1 MSKKMTSVTW
11 SIVAVMILIVIM
23 QPVGLQAQFFSA
35 LIGVAIMGVIR
46 MFGLKGVWR
55 QMFLIIG
62 TVIVLR
68 YLYWRVTSTL
78 PPVSEPW
85 SFVPGIMLFMAELYS
100 ISMLAINMVVVADP
114 IHREKIQITG
124 EQKDWPT
131 VDIFVPTYNEDL
143 MILGVTL
150 AAARNIDY
158 PTDKLNVYL
167 LDDGGSDFRCFHHAS
182 ESVREGAKARRA
194 ELSAFAKELGITY
207 LTRARN
213 EHAKAGNMNEAL
225 KTTKGDIVVVF
236 DADHAPSRDFLKKT
250 IGYFQADPKLFLVQ
264 TPHQFLNPDPIEK
277 NIGSFDVM
285 PSENEMFYTIIQRG
299 LDKWNGSFFCGS
311 AAVLRRVALNEVG
324 GFAGITIT
332 EDCETAV
339 ELHSRGWNSAYVDDP
354 MIAGFQPET
363 FTSFIGQRS
372 RWCQGMLQILILKRP
387 AFKRGLSMPQRLA
400 YLSIMLNW
408 LFPLSRFMF
417 MIAPAFFILFD
428 LHIYNASFDEFLAFT
443 VFSLIAST
451 MMQNHIFGTVRW
463 PWMSE
468 LYEYVQSYHLSRAI
482 FSVIL
487 KPHSPSFNVTNKSE
501 TLEEDFF
508 SDSGWF
514 HLITF
519 GFLFVTVAAAI
530 GRMMQESGTNEL
542 LYVVGFWAL
551 FNLIIAGL
559 GLGAVAERK
568 QRRRHYRMPYAGGP
582 VQAALEFGGGRY
594 FGSIKDIAIGGLC
607 VQIPASQ
614 NTPVEGIKGQI
625 VKLSIVKGSRRED
638 RVLHT
643 FNVGVRWSKTAGE
656 TTSVGLEFHEPNAL
670 DRRAQALL
678 MFPNSEALAR
688 YRANRL
694 KDIKVSQGTFTFIKW
709 SGVQTFRG
717 LSMAMTE
724 IKKNVQQRFAPA
736 KVEAVKQ
743 AEPVKQAEQVKIEVA
758 NTAPALADQTAQP
771 AFAALPQQAHLQAA
785 RETSQHAGQQRA
797 IPSMP
802 SVQMPHIPVS
812 PFATGEH
819 ATMAQATPMVHG
831 AHHAANNAA
840 HPGPNHGPHQGAS
853 RAPQH
858 MPQSAPNRGQHP
870 PASQARQTI
879 PAPSLAPQSREITL
893 APQTRQ
899 SGQASGSL
907 PVARQLPVGNQLQVA
922 GSLVHSRQGQDSKP
936 SSAAPS
942 REVPL

>member
-1 MSKKMTSVTW
+1 MTKKMTSVTW
-11 SIVAVMILIVIM
+11 SIVAVLILIAIM
-23 QPVGLQAQFFSA
+23 QPVGLQAQFFAA
-35 LIGVAIMGVIR
+35 LGGVCIMGVIKMLR
-46 MFGLKGVWR
+46 LKGIWR
-55 QMFLIIG
+55 QMFLVIG
-62 TVIVLR
+62 TVVVLR

-78 PPVSEPW
+78 PPFSEPW
-85 SFVPGIMLFMAELYS
+85 NFIPGIMLFMAEVYS

-114 IHREKIQITG
+114 IHRQKIPITG
-124 EQKDWPT
+124 DQNDWPT

-143 MILGVTL
+143 MVLGVTL

-158 PTDKLNVYL
+158 PTDKVKVYL
-167 LDDGGSDFRCFHHAS
+167 LDDGGTDFRCFHHAS
-182 ESVREGAKARRA
+182 EKVREGAKARRA
-194 ELSAFAKELGITY
+194 EFSAFAAELGVTY

-225 KTTKGDIVVVF
+225 KTAKGDIVVVF

-250 IGYFQADPKLFLVQ
+250 IGYFQVDPKLFLVQ

-277 NIGSFDVM
+277 NIGSFEIM

-339 ELHSRGWNSAYVDDP
+339 ELHSRGWNSAYVQDP

-372 RWCQGMLQILILKRP
+372 RWCQGMLQILLLKRP

-443 VFSLIAST
+443 VFSLVAST
-451 MMQNHIFGTVRW
+451 MMQNYIFGTVRW
-463 PWMSE
+463 PWISE

-482 FSVIL
+482 VSVIL
-487 KPHSPSFNVTNKSE
+487 KPHSPSFNVTNKAE
-501 TLEEDFF
+501 TLDEDFF

-519 GFLFVTVAAAI
+519 LVLALTVVVGAW
-530 GRMMQESGTNEL
+530 RLMQESGTNEL
-542 LYVVGFWAL
+542 LYVVGFWAF
-551 FNLIIAGL
+551 FNLVIAGL

-582 VQAALEFGGGRY
+582 VQAVVETDNGRY

-607 VQIPASQ
+607 VEM
-614 NTPVEGIKGQI
+614 PVSENLAADSLVGQT
-625 VKLSIVKGSRRED
+625 VKLSLVKGRRRED
-638 RVLHT
+638 RILHT
-643 FNVGVRWSKTAGE
+643 FNVDVRWSKTAGE
-656 TTSVGLEFHEPNAL
+656 TTGLGLEFHEPNAL

-694 KDIKVSQGTFTFIKW
+694 TDVKVSQGTLTFVKW
-709 SGVQTFRG
+709 SATQTLRG
-717 LSMAMTE
+717 LKMATAE
-724 IKKNVQQRFAPA
+724 IKTKIDARFAPA
-736 KVEAVKQ
+736 KVETPKV
-743 AEPVKQAEQVKIEVA
+743 EVA
-758 NTAPALADQTAQP
+758 VVTAVPVTTAQAQQTISAAPAAQP
-771 AFAALPQQAHLQAA
+771 IN
-785 RETSQHAGQQRA
+785 TSEQRA
-797 IPSMP
+797 IPAMP
-802 SVQMPHIPVS
+802 SIAIPHIPVS
-812 PFATGEH
+812 PFSTGGE
-819 ATMAQATPMVHG
+819 ATMVEATPMEHNAGQVRQNITAPSMVPRAHEISG
-831 AHHAANNAA
+831 AI
-840 HPGPNHGPHQGAS
+840 HPGHKTAS
-853 RAPQH
+853 
-858 MPQSAPNRGQHP
+858 
-870 PASQARQTI
+870 
-879 PAPSLAPQSREITL
+879 
-893 APQTRQ
+893 
-899 SGQASGSL
+899 SL
-907 PVARQLPVGNQLQVA
+907 PSPKQVPVSGPVVPQRGGKQT
-922 GSLVHSRQGQDSKP
+922 SM
-936 SSAAPS
+936 AAPS

>member
-11 SIVAVMILIVIM
+11 SIVTVMIAIAIM

-35 LIGVAIMGVIR
+35 LGGVAIMGIIKVLR
-46 MFGLKGVWR
+46 LKGVWR
-55 QMFLIIG
+55 QMFLVIG
-62 TVIVLR
+62 TVIVFR
-68 YLYWRVTSTL
+68 YLYWRITSTL

-85 SFVPGIMLFMAELYS
+85 NFIPGVLLFAAELYS

-114 IHREKIQITG
+114 IHREKIPITG
-124 EQKDWPT
+124 NQKDWPT

-158 PTDKLNVYL
+158 PADKLNVFL
-167 LDDGGSDFRCFHHAS
+167 LDDGGTDFRCFHHAS
-182 ESVREGAKARRA
+182 EKVREGAKARRA
-194 ELSAFAKELGITY
+194 EFSAFAKELGVTY

-264 TPHQFLNPDPIEK
+264 TPHQFLNPDPVEK

-285 PSENEMFYTIIQRG
+285 PSENEMFYSIIQRG

-339 ELHSRGWNSAYVDDP
+339 ELHSRGWNSSYVQEP

-408 LFPLSRFMF
+408 LFPMSRFMF

-443 VFSLIAST
+443 VFSLVAST
-451 MMQNHIFGTVRW
+451 MMQNYIFGTVRW

-482 FSVIL
+482 ISVLL
-487 KPHSPSFNVTNKSE
+487 KPHSPSFNVTNKAE

-514 HLITF
+514 HLVT
-519 GFLFVTVAAAI
+519 FLFLLVTVI
-530 GRMMQESGTNEL
+530 VGVWRLMQESGTNEL

-551 FNLIIAGL
+551 FNLVIAGL
-559 GLGAVAERK
+559 GLGAVAERR

-582 VQAALEFGGGRY
+582 VQAVLEVGENRY

-607 VQIPASQ
+607 VDMPMSENAPLETVI
-614 NTPVEGIKGQI
+614 GQT
-625 VKLSIVKGSRRED
+625 VKLSLVKGRRRED

-643 FNVGVRWSKTAGE
+643 FNVDVRWSAPTGE
-656 TTSVGLEFHEPNAL
+656 NASVGLEFHQPNAL

-694 KDIKVSQGTFTFIKW
+694 QDIKVSQGTLTFVKW
-709 SGVQTFRG
+709 SLTQSARG
-717 LSMAMTE
+717 LKMAVAE
-724 IKKNVQQRFAPA
+724 IKKNAERRFAPA
-736 KVEAVKQ
+736 KAEVAKVTAVKVS
-743 AEPVKQAEQVKIEVA
+743 AAL
-758 NTAPALADQTAQP
+758 TAPALSQMSSQPALTAQ
-771 AFAALPQQAHLQAA
+771 AAHAS
-785 RETSQHAGQQRA
+785 EAGQNTPQRA
-797 IPSMP
+797 IPNRPQIAMP
-802 SVQMPHIPVS
+802 QVPLS
-812 PFATGEH
+812 PFASGQE
-819 ATMAQATPMVHG
+819 ATMATATPMVHG
-831 AHHAANNAA
+831 N
-840 HPGPNHGPHQGAS
+840 QT
-853 RAPQH
+853 
-858 MPQSAPNRGQHP
+858 GQH
-870 PASQARQTI
+870 AQLRQNI
-879 PAPSLAPQSREITL
+879 PAPTL
-893 APQTRQ
+893 APRTSELVQAVNP
-899 SGQASGSL
+899 GQQMASNL
-907 PVARQLPVGNQLQVA
+907 PVARQVPVSRPVSLQA
-922 GSLVHSRQGQDSKP
+922 HGKQP
-936 SSAAPS
+936 ASAAPS

>member
-1 MSKKMTSVTW
+1 MTKKMTSVTW
-11 SIVAVMILIVIM
+11 SIVAVMILIAIM

-35 LIGVAIMGVIR
+35 LVGVAIMGLIR
-46 MFGLKGVWR
+46 LFGLKGVWR
-55 QMFLIIG
+55 QMFLVIG
-62 TVIVLR
+62 TVIVFR

-85 SFVPGIMLFMAELYS
+85 NFVPGILLFMAELYS

-114 IHREKIQITG
+114 IHREKTPITG
-124 EQKDWPT
+124 DQKDWPT

-158 PTDKLNVYL
+158 PTDKLKVYL

-194 ELSAFAKELGITY
+194 EFSAFAKELGVTY

-264 TPHQFLNPDPIEK
+264 TPHQFLNPDPVEK
-277 NIGSFDVM
+277 NIGSFDIM
-285 PSENEMFYTIIQRG
+285 PSENEMFYSIIQRG

-339 ELHSRGWNSAYVDDP
+339 ELHSRGWNSAYVQDP

-387 AFKRGLSMPQRLA
+387 AFKRGLSIPQRLA

-408 LFPLSRFMF
+408 LFPMSRFMF

-443 VFSLIAST
+443 VFSLVAST

-468 LYEYVQSYHLSRAI
+468 LYEYVQCYHLTRAI
-482 FSVIL
+482 ISVVL
-487 KPHSPSFNVTNKSE
+487 KPHSPSFNVTNKAE
-501 TLEEDFF
+501 TLEHDFF

-514 HLITF
+514 HLVTF
-519 GFLFVTVAAAI
+519 MVLLTTVVV
-530 GRMMQESGTNEL
+530 GGWRLMQESGTNEL
-542 LYVVGFWAL
+542 LYVVGFWAV

-582 VQAALEFGGGRY
+582 VQAVIEIGENRY
-594 FGSIKDIAIGGLC
+594 FGTIKDIAIGGLC
-607 VQIPASQ
+607 VEMPSVENMPLDAS
-614 NTPVEGIKGQI
+614 VGQT
-625 VKLSIVKGSRRED
+625 VKLSLVKGRRRED

-643 FNVGVRWSKTAGE
+643 FNVDVRWAKQMGE
-656 TTSVGLEFHEPNAL
+656 NARVGLEFYQPNAL

-694 KDIKVSQGTFTFIKW
+694 KDIKVSQGTFTFVSW
-709 SGVQTFRG
+709 AMVQTVRG
-717 LSMAMTE
+717 LKMATAE
-724 IKKNVQQRFAPA
+724 IKGKIEARFGSAKPAPA
-736 KVEAVKQ
+736 KVEAPKV
-743 AEPVKQAEQVKIEVA
+743 
-758 NTAPALADQTAQP
+758 
-771 AFAALPQQAHLQAA
+771 AALPPVAAQAPAISAQTQQQPALVSTVAAPQQAASAPLGIAHK
-785 RETSQHAGQQRA
+785 
-797 IPSMP
+797 P
-802 SVQMPHIPVS
+802 QMPMPQIPVS
-812 PFATGEH
+812 PFATGQMVTSAE
-819 ATMAQATPMVHG
+819 ATPMVHG
-831 AHHAANNAA
+831 
-840 HPGPNHGPHQGAS
+840 Q
-853 RAPQH
+853 Q
-858 MPQSAPNRGQHP
+858 
-870 PASQARQTI
+870 RQTI
-879 PAPSLAPQSREITL
+879 PSPNLAPQANELGAI
-893 APQTRQ
+893 PQVIRPI
-899 SGQASGSL
+899 A
-907 PVARQLPVGNQLQVA
+907 LPVGKQVPVSAPLKPQTDGRQLQSA
-922 GSLVHSRQGQDSKP
+922 
-936 SSAAPS
+936 SSAPS

>member
-1 MSKKMTSVTW
+1 M
-11 SIVAVMILIVIM
+11 MILIAIV

-35 LIGVAIMGVIR
+35 LGGVAIMGLIKLLR
-46 MFGLKGVWR
+46 LKGVWR
-55 QMFLIIG
+55 QMFLVIG
-62 TVIVLR
+62 TVIVFR

-78 PPVSEPW
+78 PPMSEPLN
-85 SFVPGIMLFMAELYS
+85 FVPGMLLFMAELYS

-114 IHREKIQITG
+114 IHREKIPITG

-150 AAARNIDY
+150 AAARNLDY

-167 LDDGGSDFRCFHHAS
+167 LDDGGTDFRCFHHAS
-182 ESVREGAKARRA
+182 EKVREGAKARRA
-194 ELSAFAKELGITY
+194 EFSAFAKELGVTY

-250 IGYFQADPKLFLVQ
+250 IGYFQVDPKLFLVQ
-264 TPHQFLNPDPIEK
+264 TPHQFLNPDPVEK

-285 PSENEMFYTIIQRG
+285 PSENEMFYSIIQRG

-339 ELHSRGWNSAYVDDP
+339 ELHSRGWNSAYVQEP

-372 RWCQGMLQILILKRP
+372 RWCQGMLQILLLKRP

-443 VFSLIAST
+443 VFSLVAST
-451 MMQNHIFGTVRW
+451 MMQNYIFGTVRW

-482 FSVIL
+482 VSVIL
-487 KPHSPSFNVTNKSE
+487 KPHSPSFNVTNKAE
-501 TLEEDFF
+501 TLDEDFF

-519 GFLFVTVAAAI
+519 LFLLTTVIVGAW
-530 GRMMQESGTNEL
+530 RLMQESGTNEL

-551 FNLIIAGL
+551 FNLVIAGL
-559 GLGAVAERK
+559 GLGAVAEKK

-582 VQAALEFGGGRY
+582 VQAVLQIGDNRY

-607 VQIPASQ
+607 VELPMSE
-614 NTPVEGIKGQI
+614 NLPVEGVIGQT
-625 VKLSIVKGSRRED
+625 VKLALVKGKRRED

-643 FNVGVRWSKTAGE
+643 FNVDVRWSKATGE
-656 TTSVGLEFHEPNAL
+656 NASVGLELHEPNAL

-694 KDIKVSQGTFTFIKW
+694 KDIKVSQGTFTFVKW
-709 SGVQTFRG
+709 SLFHTVRG
-717 LSMAMTE
+717 LKMAIAE
-724 IKKNVQQRFAPA
+724 IKKNGEAKFAPA
-736 KVEAVKQ
+736 KVAAKAEAPKVAIAAAAIAPAIAAQTHQPAIAAQPK
-743 AEPVKQAEQVKIEVA
+743 PAEQAV
-758 NTAPALADQTAQP
+758 PALAHK
-771 AFAALPQQAHLQAA
+771 PQMA
-785 RETSQHAGQQRA
+785 
-797 IPSMP
+797 MP
-802 SVQMPHIPVS
+802 QIPVS
-812 PFATGEH
+812 PFGDPQHASATS
-819 ATMAQATPMVHG
+819 ALATPMVHTNG
-831 AHHAANNAA
+831 
-840 HPGPNHGPHQGAS
+840 
-853 RAPQH
+853 
-858 MPQSAPNRGQHP
+858 
-870 PASQARQTI
+870 QARPSM
-879 PAPSLAPQSREITL
+879 PAPSLVPQSQDLMQGR
-893 APQTRQ
+893 P
-899 SGQASGSL
+899 SPSNL
-907 PVARQLPVGNQLQVA
+907 PVAKQVPVALAGQIKPRMLQSA
-922 GSLVHSRQGQDSKP
+922 
-936 SSAAPS
+936 SSAPS

>member
-1 MSKKMTSVTW
+1 MNKKMTSVTW
-11 SIVAVMILIVIM
+11 SIVAVMILIAIV

-35 LIGVAIMGVIR
+35 LGGVAIMGVIKMLR
-46 MFGLKGVWR
+46 LKGIWR
-55 QMFLIIG
+55 QMFLVIG
-62 TVIVLR
+62 TVVVLR

-78 PPVSEPW
+78 PPFSEPW
-85 SFVPGIMLFMAELYS
+85 NFVPGILLFMAEVYS

-114 IHREKIQITG
+114 IHRQKIPITG
-124 EQKDWPT
+124 DQKDWPT

-143 MILGVTL
+143 MVLGVTL

-158 PTDKLNVYL
+158 PTDKVKVFL
-167 LDDGGSDFRCFHHAS
+167 LDDGGTDFRCFHHAS
-182 ESVREGAKARRA
+182 EKVREGAKARRA
-194 ELSAFAKELGITY
+194 EFSAFAAELGVTY

-225 KTTKGDIVVVF
+225 KTAKGDIVVVF

-250 IGYFQADPKLFLVQ
+250 IGYFQVDPKLFLVQ

-277 NIGSFDVM
+277 NIGSFEIM
-285 PSENEMFYTIIQRG
+285 PSENEMFYSIIQRG

-311 AAVLRRVALNEVG
+311 AAVLRREALNEVG

-339 ELHSRGWNSAYVDDP
+339 ELHSRGWNSAYVQDP

-372 RWCQGMLQILILKRP
+372 RWCQGMLQILLLKRP

-451 MMQNHIFGTVRW
+451 MMQNYIFGTVRW
-463 PWMSE
+463 PWISE

-482 FSVIL
+482 VSVIL
-487 KPHSPSFNVTNKSE
+487 KPHSPSFNVTNKAE
-501 TLEEDFF
+501 TLDEDFF

-519 GFLFVTVAAAI
+519 LVLALTVVVGAW
-530 GRMMQESGTNEL
+530 RLMQENGTNEL

-551 FNLIIAGL
+551 FNLVIAGL
-559 GLGAVAERK
+559 GLGAVAEKK

-582 VQAALEFGGGRY
+582 VQAVVETENGRY
-594 FGSIKDIAIGGLC
+594 FGTIKDIAIGGLC
-607 VQIPASQ
+607 VEM
-614 NTPVEGIKGQI
+614 PVSENLAAETLEGQT
-625 VKLSIVKGSRRED
+625 VKLSLVKGRRRED

-643 FNVGVRWSKTAGE
+643 FNVDVRWSKTAGE
-656 TTSVGLEFHEPNAL
+656 NTSLGLEFHEPNAL

-694 KDIKVSQGTFTFIKW
+694 TDIKVSQGTLMFVKW
-709 SGVQTFRG
+709 SATQTMRG
-717 LSMAMTE
+717 LKMAIAE
-724 IKKNVQQRFAPA
+724 IKSKLDARFAP
-736 KVEAVKQ
+736 KVEAPKVK
-743 AEPVKQAEQVKIEVA
+743 VA
-758 NTAPALADQTAQP
+758 NVAAAPAIAVQTQQMISAAPAAQP
-771 AFAALPQQAHLQAA
+771 
-785 RETSQHAGQQRA
+785 SHAIEQRA
-797 IPSMP
+797 IPAMP
-802 SVQMPHIPVS
+802 SLAMPQIPVS
-812 PFATGEH
+812 PFSTGLE
-819 ATMAQATPMVHG
+819 ATMVEATPMVH
-831 AHHAANNAA
+831 
-840 HPGPNHGPHQGAS
+840 S
-853 RAPQH
+853 
-858 MPQSAPNRGQHP
+858 SGQM
-870 PASQARQTI
+870 RQTI
-879 PAPSLAPQSREITL
+879 PAPSLAPYAHEIS
-893 APQTRQ
+893 AAINPARKV
-899 SGQASGSL
+899 ASSL
-907 PVARQLPVGNQLQVA
+907 PSPKQVPVSGPA
-922 GSLVHSRQGQDSKP
+922 TPRRSGGQTSI
-936 SSAAPS
+936 AAPS